1 MKSLS
6 VIIEWTENV
15 NGRKLWE
22 ARKVGEVRFGP
33 RTVYWGGRGWDV
45 VLELSIERGGGKGS
59 EIWSKSCL
67 LSWEGWDVVQSCP
80 LSGEGREIWS
90 RTVYKGKVRNRR
102 SQEDCPIQS
111 PPVFQVKVTR
121 LLQSSREAKE
131 ERSLEHELLTTHWS
145 QYGTNQQW
153 WPCLTQTDCCFW

>member
-1 MKSLS
+1 MNWKRKWEEVVRSAQ
-6 VIIEWTENV
+6 
-15 NGRKLWE
+15 GRG
-22 ARKVGEVRFGP
+22 GEVWSENSLLRGK
-33 RTVYWGGRGWDV
+33 GWDV

-102 SQEDCPIQS
+102 SQEDCPSQS

-153 WPCLTQTDCCFW
+153 WPCLTQTDCCCW